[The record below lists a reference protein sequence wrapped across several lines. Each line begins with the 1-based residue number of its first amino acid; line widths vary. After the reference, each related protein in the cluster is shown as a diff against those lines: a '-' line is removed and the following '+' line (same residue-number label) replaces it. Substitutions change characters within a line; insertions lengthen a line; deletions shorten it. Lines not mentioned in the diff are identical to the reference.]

1 MFKKAVDIACNITG
15 NIRQAGTHAAG
26 MIITPRGLDMFRYLP
41 VMITGGKLNS
51 QYDKSDV
58 EEAGFLKMDLLG
70 IRNLDIIQDAMDYVK
85 KYRNIDIN
93 IRAIPLDDEKTFQ
106 LYRDGDTDFVFQVE
120 SPGMKDF
127 LRRLQPKDMEDIICV
142 LAGYR
147 PGPMAYL
154 EQYVKVRNGEQ
165 EAVYR
170 HELLKPILEV
180 TGGISFYQE
189 QIMDIFKSL
198 AGYSLGRAD
207 LVRRALGK
215 KKKAILDQERHN
227 FIYGIQAKDEDGNLM
242 FEEDGTTPIME
253 VKGCI
258 NNGIDEET
266 ASQIYEDILPFANY
280 GFNKSHAAGYAILS
294 YRTAYL
300 KANYFLEYATAVLR
314 SVQESREDLTP
325 YANIVKSKGVKILF
339 PDINKSNL
347 NMDIYDFENK
357 VIITGLLAVKGLPGE
372 MATHIIEERE
382 ANGDFKSYEEF
393 LERMTKYNIDAKSI
407 KALVYSG
414 TFDCFDKNVG
424 RLMSYYE
431 YSSLY
436 YKRVKELKEMPQRS
450 IFDIPAFSEKISYLQ
465 YIPDNNGYDLQKRLS
480 ELCAYN
486 NVGIH
491 DDVTKS
497 VKNIKNDLTMESWQR
512 DEDYDVKKGVLTGVL
527 EEEFKI
533 SKKGKAYLS
542 SLRTFTGDT
551 IKLIVAKSKVGDL
564 DCDLN
569 DFKSGM
575 VVDVFGSFKF
585 PKAVESDG
593 EEADENAQGF
603 VNNDIVSFPKNI
615 AIKELDNPIVPLK
628 IELDFDNM
636 VVGKE
641 TVADYFGVDNYNE
654 VAKKI
659 LGSFST
665 DDNGKILVLKLGGN
679 IYPSSRKV
687 NITLDDIKKLGC
699 SYKVV

>member
-1 MFKKAVDIACNITG
+1 
-15 NIRQAGTHAAG
+15 
-26 MIITPRGLDMFRYLP
+26 
-41 VMITGGKLNS
+41 
-51 QYDKSDV
+51 
-58 EEAGFLKMDLLG
+58 
-70 IRNLDIIQDAMDYVK
+70 
-85 KYRNIDIN
+85 
-93 IRAIPLDDEKTFQ
+93 
-106 LYRDGDTDFVFQVE
+106 
-120 SPGMKDF
+120 
-127 LRRLQPKDMEDIICV
+127 
-142 LAGYR
+142 
-147 PGPMAYL
+147 
-154 EQYVKVRNGEQ
+154 
-165 EAVYR
+165 
-170 HELLKPILEV
+170 
-180 TGGISFYQE
+180 
-189 QIMDIFKSL
+189 
-198 AGYSLGRAD
+198 
-207 LVRRALGK
+207 
-215 KKKAILDQERHN
+215 
-227 FIYGIQAKDEDGNLM
+227 
-242 FEEDGTTPIME
+242 
-253 VKGCI
+253 
-258 NNGIDEET
+258 
-266 ASQIYEDILPFANY
+266 
-280 GFNKSHAAGYAILS
+280 
-294 YRTAYL
+294 
-300 KANYFLEYATAVLR
+300 
-314 SVQESREDLTP
+314 
-325 YANIVKSKGVKILF
+325 
-339 PDINKSNL
+339 
-347 NMDIYDFENK
+347 MDIYDFENK

-372 MATHIIEERE
+372 MAAHIIEERE

-414 TFDCFDKNVG
+414 TFDCFDKNVD

-436 YKRVKELKEMPQRS
+436 YKRIKELKEMPQRS

-551 IKLIVAKSKVGDL
+551 IKLIVSKAKVGDL

-585 PKAVESDG
+585 PKAVETDG
-593 EEADENAQGF
+593 EEDDENAQGF

-636 VVGKE
+636 VVSKE

-659 LGSFST
+659 LGNFST

-679 IYPSSRKV
+679 IYPSNRKV